1 MGAHVEMITGIIRA
15 GNSFKNFGDPFEF
28 SATVLIKDNEAFIM
42 GASGK
47 FNKTIFLEIKNVLIE
62 LGIKKAHW
70 ERVRTNK
77 KRITTKTGV

>member
-1 MGAHVEMITGIIRA
+1 ML
-15 GNSFKNFGDPFEF
+15 
-28 SATVLIKDNEAFIM
+28 LIKDNEAFIM